1 MVTFQ
6 FPDFQR
12 AMIIKILKLVHA
24 IFKLSSN
31 LSMYK
36 NN

>member
-12 AMIIKILKLVHA
+12 AVIVKILNLVHA
-24 IFKLSSN
+24 TFKLSSN